1 MNALAATSGDT
12 VASVQLRTTGAAPVA
27 VVSAA
32 PIPRSRLVGADR
44 PVPLID
50 GRHVRYINLDNA
62 ASTPALR
69 SVVDTIEEFLP
80 YYSGVHRGTGYK
92 SRLST
97 AVFEQAREIVGQFV
111 GADPDRDVVVFKKN
125 TTDAIN
131 KVAHTL
137 RLDPD
142 AVVVTTGLEHHSN
155 ELPWR
160 ARTHIARVALDRDGS
175 LDIDHLDRLLREHA
189 GRSALLAVS
198 GASNVTGIVQPI
210 HELAAKIHA
219 VGGRILA
226 ATVYGQPEGIRPPPA
241 PPARSQSRRPP

>member
-1 MNALAATSGDT
+1 M
-12 VASVQLRTTGAAPVA
+12 
-27 VVSAA
+27 
-32 PIPRSRLVGADR
+32 
-44 PVPLID
+44 PLLD

-111 GADPDRDVVVFKKN
+111 GADPDRDVVVFTKN
-125 TTDAIN
+125 TTEAIN

-137 RLDPD
+137 RLHPD

-160 ARTHIARVALDRDGS
+160 SRTHTERVAVGPTARSTSTTSIGS
-175 LDIDHLDRLLREHA
+175 CGSTPVDAPCSPCR
-189 GRSALLAVS
+189 
-198 GASNVTGIVQPI
+198 
-210 HELAAKIHA
+210 
-219 VGGRILA
+219 
-226 ATVYGQPEGIRPPPA
+226 A
-241 PPARSQSRRPP
+241 PPTSRASCSRSTSWRQRSTPSAAGSWSTPPNWPPTAGSTCGATTIPVTSTSW